1 MIKKEEILGL
11 LDLRREKKQVKRGIK
26 NFRDILHNT
35 WRVTGL
41 RDIAEYLDEILDS
54 FISYT

>member
-26 NFRDILHNT
+26 NFRDILHKA